1 MKSAIEMNVMN
12 AAEIARNIHG
22 RKTPS
27 GWVARCPAHDDHE
40 PSLSLKDADDG
51 RVLVKCHAG
60 CTQAAVIDVLKML
73 GLWPDHVRRQGGVIV
88 ATYNYEDEAGR
99 LLYQVV
105 RTEPKGF
112 FQRRPDAYGGWTNR
126 KGERQV
132 LYRLR
137 EVLEAPIVFCV
148 ERERDVET
156 LREYGFVATTN
167 AGGAG
172 APWLPQYTESLR
184 GREVILIPDN
194 DTPGCKR
201 VARIARA
208 LLGNV
213 ERLVILELE
222 GAKDVTDWFG
232 RRQSELEL
240 IRLLEGEGVSH

>member
-1 MKSAIEMNVMN
+1 MN
-12 AAEIARNIHG
+12 AAEIARNLHG
-22 RKTPS
+22 RKQPS
-27 GWVARCPAHDDHE
+27 GWVAICPAHDDHD
-40 PSLSLKDADDG
+40 PSLSLNDGDDG

-60 CTQAAVIDVLKML
+60 CSQDAVVGALKAK
-73 GLWPDHVRRQGGVIV
+73 GLWPARKPQDRVIV
-88 ATYNYEDEAGR
+88 ETYDYQDETGR

-112 FQRRPDAYGGWTNR
+112 FQRRPDGFGGWTNR
-126 KGERQV
+126 KCQRQV

-148 ERERDVET
+148 EGERDVET
-156 LREYGFVATTN
+156 FRGSGFVATTN
-167 AGGAG
+167 AGGAE
-172 APWLPQYTESLR
+172 APWLPQYTEALR

-194 DTPGCKR
+194 DTPGRKR

-222 GAKDVTDWFG
+222 DGKDVTEWFARG
-232 RRQSELEL
+232 HSEVEL
-240 IRLLEGEGVSH
+240 IAQLDGEGVSR